1 MCKFIY
7 SISSLKWNCFSIFYF
22 ISKIPLKIAW
32 NLYFLSKICY
42 HKFKFFFFLNENV
55 VSILSSLSLSLSLF
69 VSLETYVTGSVIYND
84 FTLDLHR
91 ESIGTSGKRIYVL
104 SEPIVTHVNL
114 RSLQIERN
122 CANLPLRIIR
132 IKRWSLFHVSRKDF
146 IMEILISF
154 HYFSFIDYTHNAFPF
169 RKNVIILLPC
179 FAKLKILHVRGE

>member
-1 MCKFIY
+1 M
-7 SISSLKWNCFSIFYF
+7 
-22 ISKIPLKIAW
+22 
-32 NLYFLSKICY
+32 LYL
-42 HKFKFFFFLNENV
+42 FFPP
-55 VSILSSLSLSLSLF
+55 SLSLSLSLF

-132 IKRWSLFHVSRKDF
+132 IK
-146 IMEILISF
+146 LIKL
-154 HYFSFIDYTHNAFPF
+154 IA
-169 RKNVIILLPC
+169 VPC
-179 FAKLKILHVRGE
+179 FTKRFYHGDINLFSLLFIY